1 MDKLPPEFRRM
12 LEKAMAENAAKAQNS
27 DQGRPLDPKDDIQK
41 FFGPHPGQLPE
52 PAGFPTPAEVRQEA
66 RQRVTKIFND
76 WNLLNHIVQRHEA
89 TIQKRWLKKTRE
101 QRKSILLRAW
111 PNMATTHRPDLE
123 AFFKEENAKTKVRDA
138 YMWPHINQE
147 DLLKPKLLLIFLN
160 SRARNY
166 PSAFAG
172 ADHQSFRFA
181 TTSYK
186 VPAAFLNE
194 YTMMFTGRN
203 TPETYG
209 ELYSWD
215 DNEEAAD
222 WLFTQRGM
230 HPGYGLQT
238 LEVQERIY
246 DFLVRCCLYI
256 MHEMTRESLLND
268 DSPIEPEPPA
278 LTIVEG
284 PVADSLGAIAT
295 MTPYRLPARLDI
307 ARLQDIVAARRA
319 AMEDHIWSLREDPSY
334 FADTL
339 LDMKEHR
346 QELLL
351 DTKGRLHSLT
361 KPYPKQ
367 RFWDRV
373 AGNVVAEAYQY
384 LDIFD
389 ELHDLIGNVVTLKER
404 YEGTYSNEDALPNDL
419 LEAFLELDF
428 SLSQFV
434 KGPIQ
439 TLKTNV
445 VASPPLRASFVRLPE
460 ENPNIIQ
467 VVQKPT
473 TNWDWTQ
480 KRLMWL
486 FQTLWDDQRLHLV
499 GLSPLLDEM
508 EHLVEN
514 DPKARNLFS
523 SRVANTVTDL
533 SLFAECKRQISL
545 YEPWAAS
552 FENDAVPRNDKL
564 VKKYIERTKRIQ
576 IIDTAFKQISLGDAD
591 PSNGKFFYPVE
602 KRRTKET
609 TEAMQQAEKNLD
621 DFWERLDKF
630 LLPKMD
636 PSHGGA
642 LTRLLT
648 DSRILHRTP
657 DWVEPDLS
665 LSPAER
671 QKEEPKEDIVKPLS
685 KIFSEQPR
693 PQSATAPKTKVKTRG
708 VAVPSAA
715 AVEESPSGSGQQEDI
730 QPTFAVDKRSLK
742 VFSTLFY
749 KPSTSSQPGEVPW
762 NDFLHAM
769 GATGFGMQKLY
780 GSVWHFT
787 PSNLDVERSIQFHEP
802 HPISKIPF
810 RIARRIGRRLT
821 RTYGW
826 HGNMFT
832 LRDA

>member
-1 MDKLPPEFRRM
+1 MDGLPPELMRM
-12 LEKAMAENAAKAQNS
+12 LQQAMAGNPGLAQNNGG
-27 DQGRPLDPKDDIQK
+27 GRPINPQDDIQA
-41 FFGPHPGQLPE
+41 FFGSKADQLPQ
-52 PAGFPTPAEVRQEA
+52 PAGFPTPAEVRRES
-66 RQRVTKIFND
+66 RQRVTKIFQD

-111 PNMATTHRPDLE
+111 PNMSASHRPDLE
-123 AFFKEENAKTKVRDA
+123 ALFKEGNAKTKARDA
-138 YMWPHINQE
+138 YMWPNINQE

-160 SRARNY
+160 SRARNF

-172 ADHQSFRFA
+172 ADHESFRFA
-181 TTSYK
+181 TTSSK

-194 YTMMFTGRN
+194 YTMLFTGRD

-215 DNEEAAD
+215 DNDEAAD
-222 WLFTQRGM
+222 WLFTKRGM

-246 DFLVRCCLYI
+246 DFLVQCCLLI
-256 MHEMTRESLLND
+256 IHDMTRESLVND
-268 DSPIEPEPPA
+268 DSPIIPEPPA
-278 LTIVEG
+278 LTIAEG
-284 PVADSLGAIAT
+284 GVVNSLGAIAT
-295 MTPYRLPARLDI
+295 MTPYRLPARLDL
-307 ARLQDIVAARRA
+307 ARLQDIVAAKRS

-346 QELLL
+346 KEILL
-351 DTKGRLHSLT
+351 DTKGRLHSLM
-361 KPYPKQ
+361 KPYPGK

-373 AGNVVAEAYQY
+373 AGSVVSEAYLY
-384 LDIFD
+384 LDTFD
-389 ELHDLIGNVVTLKER
+389 TLHSQIGKVFTLKDK
-404 YEGTYSNEDALPNDL
+404 YEGTYSYEDSLPGDL
-419 LEAFLELDF
+419 LEAFLELEF
-428 SLSQFV
+428 SLTQFI
-434 KGPIQ
+434 KGPIHS
-439 TLKTNV
+439 TKTNM

-460 ENPNIIQ
+460 EKNSDIIK

-473 TNWDWTQ
+473 VQWDTTQ
-480 KRLMWL
+480 KHLMWL
-486 FQTLWDDQRLHLV
+486 FQTLWDDQQLHLV

-508 EHLVEN
+508 ERLVEN

-523 SRVANTVTDL
+523 ARVANLVADL
-533 SLFAECKRQISL
+533 SFFAECKRQISL
-545 YEPWAAS
+545 YQPWAAS
-552 FENDAVPRNDKL
+552 FENDA
-564 VKKYIERTKRIQ
+564 
-576 IIDTAFKQISLGDAD
+576 ASH
-591 PSNGKFFYPVE
+591 PSNGRFYYPVE

-621 DFWERLDKF
+621 DFWEKLDKF
-630 LLPKMD
+630 LLPQMD
-636 PSHGGA
+636 LLHDGA

-665 LSPAER
+665 ISPAER
-671 QKEEPKEDIVKPLS
+671 QKEEPREDIVMPLS
-685 KIFSEQPR
+685 KVYSEQPR
-693 PQSATAPKTKVKTRG
+693 PQSSSGPKTKIKTRG
-708 VAVPSAA
+708 VATPRATAA
-715 AVEESPSGSGQQEDI
+715 AEGSQAGIGPQEVDI
-730 QPTFAVDKRSLK
+730 QPTFTVDKRSLK
-742 VFSTLFY
+742 VFSTLFHR
-749 KPSTSSQPGEVPW
+749 PSTSSQPGEIPW

-780 GSVWHFT
+780 GSVWHFK
-787 PSNLDVERSIQFHEP
+787 PSNLDVERSILFHEP

-810 RIARRIGRRLT
+810 KIARRFGRRLF

-826 HGNMFT
+826 RGDMFK
-832 LRDA
+832 LKDE